1 MIRNSVAGIACAFVA
16 SAASADFIG
25 WTANVR
31 YVPGGYLVDVF
42 AATNNSGDVL
52 LNRFGGTAGPSAG
65 FITTNASGGF
75 RQGEGSQSVFAPVGS
90 QSWTTLDSF
99 LTVGGTFNTTTG
111 AWLGNG
117 STLGDPTWH
126 VAYTD
131 VDAGNISVN
140 AFSTPSN
147 STGFTNPW
155 VNAVPQAG
163 GWYIVGA
170 STPARSLAGLTNRVA
185 SSSPA
190 AASAQQGML
199 VGHLYITDKSPGR
212 QINWKLSASMRRP
225 DGSLSQGTFEFTIPL
240 TPSQTAYSNAVMSS
254 QPTAYWR
261 FEEVAG
267 QGQAANS
274 VPGGNAGTLLGN
286 IVQAQP
292 SATTALGNCYRF
304 VEGKVLA
311 TAAATTATAERYSV
325 ELWARP
331 VGATA
336 GITQQLFGVG
346 RDQQLGSAKMTLTG
360 PPATIGGD
368 IKLQL
373 SPDLQAASSWT
384 PDNSADLQQW
394 RHYVLTFDR
403 PANRVRFY
411 VDGILEQERTWP
423 SAPFSSL
430 NASVSI
436 GAHDFPAFAYYF
448 RGEIDEV
455 AIYQR
460 ALSAYEIRQHYC
472 ASGMSAACDTVRVPQ
487 DFSTIQSA
495 INATPLGLR
504 RLILVAP
511 GTYAGPINLSG
522 RDVMVQGDGAATTTI
537 QGSSGQVSSVV
548 RFSGGEPA
556 TAGIRGFTIRGGITG
571 TPIPAAPQFLVGGGL
586 FSDESAAGAR
596 DCVFVDNLASYGA
609 GLYTRLS
616 TGTFRDCV
624 FRANRAG
631 AFGGGIEFLNSE
643 CALIDCT
650 VEQNICE
657 SRGAGIHIVNGRHRL
672 MRVNVRA
679 NVSTTVMGGVSIDN
693 LSDPLSRI
701 EFVGCSV
708 TGNSAL
714 ISQGGIGIL
723 DIGGSGNSSVTL
735 SGTTVCTNLP
745 RPNISG
751 PWQDL
756 GGNTVCVCLADLNS
770 DDVVNG
776 EDLGILLGS
785 WGPCGTSDCIADL
798 NDDSVVDGADLGIL
812 LGRWGTCPA

>member
-1 MIRNSVAGIACAFVA
+1 MIRNSVVGIACAFAA

-25 WTANVR
+25 WTANLR

-42 AATNNSGDVL
+42 AVTNNSGDVL

-75 RQGEGSQSVFAPVGS
+75 RQGDGSQSVFAPVGS

-99 LTVGGTFNTTTG
+99 LTVGGGFNTTTG
-111 AWLGNG
+111 AWLANS

-126 VAYTD
+126 ISYTD
-131 VDAGNISVN
+131 TEAGSISVN
-140 AFSTPSN
+140 SFSTQSN

-155 VNAVPQAG
+155 VNSIPEAA
-163 GWYIVGA
+163 GWYIAGA
-170 STPARSLAGLTNRVA
+170 TTPARSLAGLSNRVA
-185 SSSPA
+185 SSSA
-190 AASAQQGML
+190 AAGNAQFGML
-199 VGHLYITDKSPGR
+199 VAHFYVTDKSPGR

-225 DGSLSQGTFEFTIPL
+225 DSSLSQGTFEFVIPL
-240 TPSQTAYSNAVMSS
+240 TPNQTAYSNAVLSS
-254 QPTAYWR
+254 QPAAYWR
-261 FEEVAG
+261 FEEVPG
-267 QGQAANS
+267 QAQAANS
-274 VPGGNAGTLLGN
+274 IAGGNAGALMGN
-286 IVQAQP
+286 IVQGQP

-311 TAAATTATAERYSV
+311 AASASTATADLYTIEM
-325 ELWARP
+325 WARP
-331 VGATA
+331 VGSTP
-336 GITQQLFGVG
+336 GITQQLFGMG
-346 RDQQLGSAKMTLTG
+346 RDQQLGSAKVTLTAA
-360 PPATIGGD
+360 PRILSGD

-373 SPDLQAASSWT
+373 SPDLQAEAAWEPATESE
-384 PDNSADLQQW
+384 LQQW
-394 RHYVLTFDR
+394 HHYVWTFDR
-403 PANRVRFY
+403 LANRVRVY
-411 VDGILEQERTWP
+411 VDGTLDQEGDWP
-423 SAPFSSL
+423 DVPFAPL
-430 NASVSI
+430 NAAVSI

-460 ALSAYEIRQHYC
+460 ALSAYEVRQHYC
-472 ASGMSAACDTVRVPQ
+472 ASGAGSACDTVRVPE
-487 DFSTIQSA
+487 DFSTIQAA
-495 INATPLGLR
+495 INATPAGLR

-511 GTYAGPINLSG
+511 GTYAGPINLG
-522 RDVMVQGDGAATTTI
+522 GKDVLVLGDGAATTTI
-537 QGSSGQVSSVV
+537 QGTGGQVSSVV

-586 FSDESAAGAR
+586 FADESAAGAR

-616 TGTFRDCV
+616 TGTFRNCV
-624 FRANRAG
+624 FRSNRAG

-643 CALIDCT
+643 CPLIDCL

-672 MRVNVRA
+672 TRVTVRA

-701 EFVGCSV
+701 EFVDCAV
-708 TGNSAL
+708 TGNTAL

-723 DIGGSGNSSVTL
+723 GIGGSGNSSVTL
-735 SGTTVCTNLP
+735 TGTTACGNAP

-776 EDLGILLGS
+776 EDLGILLGA

-798 NDDSVVDGADLGIL
+798 NDDTVVDGADLGIL
-812 LGRWGTCPA
+812 LGRWGACPP